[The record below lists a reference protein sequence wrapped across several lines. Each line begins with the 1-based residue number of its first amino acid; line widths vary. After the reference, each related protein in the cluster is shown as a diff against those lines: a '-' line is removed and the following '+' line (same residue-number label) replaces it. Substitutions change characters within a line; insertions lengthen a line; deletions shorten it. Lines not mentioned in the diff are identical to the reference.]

1 MRTPSSSPAPRQ
13 GPAASVRVVGRTG
26 VLLLLLLALAGCAA
40 PPGGGSDAASSTS
53 AADTVAANELVI
65 VLDRGDGAEP
75 ERYTLTCVDV
85 PAGDHPDAS
94 GACAHLEGLEDPF
107 APLPT
112 DMACTEQYGGPET
125 ARITGRW
132 QAANVDVEL
141 SRTDGCRISQWESLG
156 PVLPPVEGA
165 VPD

>member
-1 MRTPSSSPAPRQ
+1 MR
-13 GPAASVRVVGRTG
+13 VITG
-26 VLLLLLLALAGCAA
+26 LLLLLLVGCAA
-40 PPGGGSDAASSTS
+40 PAGSGSDAASSS
-53 AADTVAANELVI
+53 SPSDAVADNELTI
-65 VLDRGDGAEP
+65 VLDRGDGTEP

-85 PAGDHPDAS
+85 PGGDHPDAS

-107 APLPT
+107 APLPA

-125 ARITGRW
+125 ARITGSW
-132 QAANVDVEL
+132 QAEDVDVEL

-165 VPD
+165 VPN

>member
-1 MRTPSSSPAPRQ
+1 MRSFGPSTLVQ
-13 GPAASVRVVGRTG
+13 GPAASLRVVGAIG
-26 VLLLLLLALAGCAA
+26 VLLLAGCAA
-40 PPGGGSDAASSTS
+40 PAGGGSDASSSTS
-53 AADTVAANELVI
+53 ASTSAHDDALMI

-75 ERYTLTCVDV
+75 ERYTLTCTDQ
-85 PAGDHPDAS
+85 PDGDHHDAS
-94 GACAHLEGLEDPF
+94 AACAHLEGLEDPF

-132 QAANVDVEL
+132 QGQDVDVEL

-165 VPD
+165 VPN